1 MSVSPMR
8 SVTSAAILVAALVQP
23 LVGQDRP
30 RRVAVM
36 DFDQTQVQSSLR
48 EIFGRDNVNV
58 GRSIARLIG
67 TRLASAGFQVVES
80 SGSIPFTMD
89 ASAAVAAGRS
99 AGADAVIAGSL
110 VVYGTASGT
119 AGGGPRVGPVRV
131 NIGRRTTVAAVSL
144 EARLIDVQ
152 SGTVLG
158 VVPANAQGSRSGLAI
173 QIEVPNLIDA
183 SGLIDMTRD
192 DFRRTLIG
200 QFTEESVGQLV
211 TGIVQ
216 MRDRIGT
223 LGAAPAPVAAAP
235 APPAAAPPARPSAV
249 AVYSGGPFAYTP
261 YQFRGT
267 ERFRYTVSMTENNR
281 TQTGFYVLEL
291 QPAGQGQVRM
301 SVQGQLGG
309 DQWSSSV
316 TIPVGAEGPQSMMS
330 FGQLMTMGPIGI
342 ALFNPASWILMAG
355 RQLNVG
361 DGWSSSSGGESVSV
375 RVENQCSHAGQSG
388 LLIVVRTNNRVSMES
403 CVSPGV
409 ALPLRSLMADEDGE
423 RVEFVLA
430 EFRP

>member
-1 MSVSPMR
+1 MAGR
-8 SVTSAAILVAALVQP
+8 GLIAATVAVVAASWGEAAAQEP
-23 LVGQDRP
+23 KRI
-30 RRVAVM
+30 AVM
-36 DFDQTQVQSSLR
+36 DFDQTQVQSGFR
-48 EIFGRDNVNV
+48 EIFGRENVNV

-67 TRLASAGFQVVES
+67 ARLAAAGGIQVVES

-89 ASAAVAAGRS
+89 PTAAVAAGRA
-99 AGADAVIAGSL
+99 AGADAVVAGSL

-131 NIGRRTTVAAVSL
+131 NIGRRTTVAVVTL

-152 SGTVLG
+152 SGAVLG
-158 VVPANAQGSRSGLAI
+158 VVPGHAQGSRSGLAI

-200 QFTEESVGQLV
+200 QFTEDAVGQLV
-211 TGIVQ
+211 TGVVQ

-223 LGAAPAPVAAAP
+223 LGAPVAAAP
-235 APPAAAPPARPSAV
+235 AAPPAAAPSGGV
-249 AVYSGGPFAYTP
+249 AYSGGPFMWTP

-267 ERFRYTVSMTENNR
+267 ERFRYDVSVTENSATR
-281 TQTGFYVLEL
+281 TGFYVLEL
-291 QPAGQGQVRM
+291 QPAGAGNVRM
-301 SVQGQLGG
+301 SVQGQLGT

-316 TIPVGAEGPQSMMS
+316 TVPVGAEGPGAAMY
-330 FGQLMTMGPIGI
+330 FGPLMTMGPIGVL
-342 ALFNPASWILMAG
+342 LFNPASWILMGG
-355 RQLNVG
+355 RQLSVG

-375 RVENQCSHAGQSG
+375 RVESQCSHAGQGG
-388 LLIVVRTNNRVSMES
+388 LLIVVRTNNQVSMES
-403 CVSPGV
+403 CVSPAV
-409 ALPLRSLMADEDGE
+409 ALPLRTLVVDEGE
-423 RVEFVLA
+423 RMEMRLT